1 MQSMP
6 AIYRC
11 RVPAAWYSHPPS
23 RRGCPLSAAN
33 RGSIWSPCTFETDPT
48 IRIGGLRAYNSEMGV
63 MADETLDAML
73 EEQRGW
79 FEENSGLTVAG

>member
-1 MQSMP
+1 MP
-6 AIYRC
+6 PISSKSEAFG
-11 RVPAAWYSHPPS
+11 H
-23 RRGCPLSAAN
+23 
-33 RGSIWSPCTFETDPT
+33 PCTFETDPT